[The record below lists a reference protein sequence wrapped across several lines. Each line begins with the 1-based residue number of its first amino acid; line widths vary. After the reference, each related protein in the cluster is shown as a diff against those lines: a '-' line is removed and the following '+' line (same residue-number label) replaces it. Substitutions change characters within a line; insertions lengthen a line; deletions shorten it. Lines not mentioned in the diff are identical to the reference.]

1 MKRVLLCGSNGLL
14 GQQLALVLSARA
26 DLEVLNTGR
35 QRSFV
40 FDHHLFDYTQL
51 DLTHRSDVRSLISS
65 FQPDVVINAV
75 AAVDVD
81 WCELHHDEAWQAN
94 AATAEHLAEACRKV
108 DAHLIHYSTDYVFD
122 GRQGPYDE
130 TARPSPVNYYGK
142 TKLAAE
148 NALLAAGVRSS
159 ILRVS
164 LLFGT
169 GTGVKGNFGL
179 KTVKLLR
186 EGSIVRATNDIGTNP
201 THVADAASAAV
212 LCFERGTT
220 GTYHISG
227 ATFATRYEFA
237 RTLAGVFGY
246 DLGLVQLVDAA
257 DLRLPAVRP
266 RSTGF
271 RIEKA
276 ERDLDYRPMELADAC
291 RRLRNELLHQP
302 AN

>member
-14 GQQLALVLSARA
+14 GQQLALSLSVRA

-51 DLTHRSDVRSLISS
+51 DLTQRGDVRSLISS
-65 FQPDVVINAV
+65 FQPDVVINTV

-81 WCELHHDEAWQAN
+81 WCELHHEQAWQGN
-94 AATAEHLAEACRKV
+94 VATAEHLAEACRKTG
-108 DAHLIHYSTDYVFD
+108 AHLIHYSTDYVFD

-130 TARPSPVNYYGK
+130 SARPGPVNYYGK

-148 NALLAAGVRSS
+148 NALLAAGVRTA

-164 LLFGT
+164 LLFGS

-179 KTVKLLR
+179 KTVRMLR
-186 EGSIVRATNDIGTNP
+186 EGTIVRATNDIGTNP
-201 THVADAASAAV
+201 THIADAADAAV
-212 LCFERGTT
+212 ACLERGTT
-220 GTYHISG
+220 GLYHVSG

-237 RTLAGVFGY
+237 RTLANVFGY
-246 DLGLVQLVDAA
+246 DPALVQLVNAG
-257 DLRLPAVRP
+257 DLRLPAARP
-266 RSTGF
+266 PSTGF
-271 RIEKA
+271 RLDKA
-276 ERDLDYRPMELADAC
+276 GRELDYRPMTLDHAC
-291 RRLRNELLHQP
+291 RRFKDELFHLST
-302 AN
+302 N

>member
-14 GQQLALVLSARA
+14 GQHLALTLNARA

-51 DLTHRSDVRSLISS
+51 DLTQRGDVRSLISS
-65 FQPDVVINAV
+65 FQPDVVINTV

-81 WCELHHDEAWQAN
+81 WCELHHEQAWQAN
-94 AATAEHLAEACRKV
+94 VATAEHLAEACRKA

-130 TARPSPVNYYGK
+130 SARPHPVNYYGK

-148 NALLAAGVRSS
+148 NALLSAAIRTS

-179 KTVKLLR
+179 KTVRLLR

-201 THVADAASAAV
+201 THIADAAAAAV
-212 LCFERGTT
+212 ACFERGST
-220 GTYHISG
+220 GIYHVSG

-237 RTLAGVFGY
+237 RTLAEAFGY
-246 DLGLVQLVDAA
+246 DIGLIQLVDAG

-266 RSTGF
+266 PSTGF
-271 RIEKA
+271 RVDKMRNE
-276 ERDLDYRPMELADAC
+276 LGVQPMSLVDAC
-291 RRLRNELLHQP
+291 RRFRNELLHLST
-302 AN
+302 N

>member
-14 GQQLALVLSARA
+14 GQQLALTLSARA

-51 DLTHRSDVRSLISS
+51 DLTRRGDVRSLISS

-81 WCELHHDEAWQAN
+81 WCELHHELAWQTN
-94 AATAEHLAEACRKV
+94 VATAEHLAEACRKTG
-108 DAHLIHYSTDYVFD
+108 AHLIHYSTDYVFD

-130 TARPSPVNYYGK
+130 TSRPDPVNYYGK
-142 TKLAAE
+142 SKLAAE
-148 NALLAAGVRSS
+148 NALLSSGVRNA

-179 KTVKLLR
+179 KTVRLLR

-201 THVADAASAAV
+201 THIADAAGAAV
-212 LCFERGTT
+212 ACLEQGAT
-220 GTYHISG
+220 GIYHISG
-227 ATFATRYEFA
+227 ADYATRYEFS
-237 RTLAGVFGY
+237 RTLADVFGY
-246 DLGLVQLVDAA
+246 DSSLVHLVSAG

-266 RSTGF
+266 PSTGF
-271 RIEKA
+271 RIDKA
-276 ERDLDYRPMELADAC
+276 RHDLNLRPMTLDEAC
-291 RRLRNELLHQP
+291 RRFRDELLHLST
-302 AN
+302 N

>member
-14 GQQLALVLSARA
+14 GQRLALLFSSRA

-51 DLTHRSDVRSLISS
+51 DLTHRGDVKSLVSS
-65 FQPDVVINAV
+65 FQPDVVVNTV

-81 WCELHHDEAWQAN
+81 WCEENRDLAWQTN
-94 AATAEHLAEACRKV
+94 VATAEHLADACRKV
-108 DAHLIHYSTDYVFD
+108 GAQLIHYSTDYIFD

-130 TARPSPVNYYGK
+130 SARPNPVNYYGK
-142 TKLAAE
+142 AKLAAE
-148 NALLAAGVRSS
+148 NALLSAGIRVAVM
-159 ILRVS
+159 RVS

-179 KTVKLLR
+179 KTVRTLR
-186 EGSIVRATNDIGTNP
+186 EGGIVRATNEMGTNP
-201 THVADAASAAV
+201 THIADAAAAGMAAA
-212 LCFERGTT
+212 ERNAT
-220 GTYHISG
+220 GIFHVGG
-227 ATFATRYEFA
+227 ATYATRYDFA
-237 RTLAGVFGY
+237 LTLADTFRY
-246 DLGLVQLVDAA
+246 DPSLVHLVAAA
-257 DLRLPAVRP
+257 DLRLPAARP

-271 RIEKA
+271 VLTKA
-276 ERDLDYRPMELADAC
+276 EQELGYRPMNLREAC
-291 RRLRNELLHQP
+291 LRFRNELLHES